1 MNDMTQD
8 DLYQVIY
15 ECSECGHRLAI
26 DDTSLRAISKQF
38 ELLGWLNEEQ
48 GPGNYVVT
56 CPECYAE
63 WVQEQNYMS
72 EWKEIEEELATQDDF
87 LAGTGRW

>member
-1 MNDMTQD
+1 MIIDND

-48 GPGNYVVT
+48 WPGNYVVT
-56 CPECYAE
+56 CPSC
-63 WVQEQNYMS
+63 VS
-72 EWKEIEEELATQDDF
+72 EWIVEQIDMFEWAEAERELIATQDDF

>member
-48 GPGNYVVT
+48 WPGNYIVT
-56 CPECYAE
+56 CPSC
-63 WVQEQNYMS
+63 VS
-72 EWKEIEEELATQDDF
+72 LFEEREVRTTQDDF

>member
-1 MNDMTQD
+1 MTQD

-15 ECSECGHRLAI
+15 ECSECGEILAI
-26 DDTSLRAISKQF
+26 DDTSLLAISKQF
-38 ELLGWLNEEQ
+38 ERLGWLNEEQ

-56 CPECYAE
+56 CPSC
-63 WVQEQNYMS
+63 VS
-72 EWKEIEEELATQDDF
+72 LFEERDLIAWQDDF